1 MTFKQSITRCLQQ
14 AFRFSGR
21 ATRQE
26 FWYFSLF
33 CTLLYLPAIAIDA
46 SLEIVYQ
53 SQNFTNLISVVIFV
67 PSTTVAARRLHDI
80 NRSGWWWFLALV
92 PLLGII
98 VLIYWTSKEGDS
110 AANDFGDRWIPPSTG

>member
-1 MTFKQSITRCLQQ
+1 
-14 AFRFSGR
+14 
-21 ATRQE
+21 
-26 FWYFSLF
+26 
-33 CTLLYLPAIAIDA
+33 LPAIAIDA

-53 SQNFTNLISVVIFV
+53 SQNFTNLISVLIFV

-110 AANDFGDRWIPPSTG
+110 DRWIPPSTG